1 MRLMRWGKGTLGN
14 PSHPMRHRPSFR
26 RFEGARMRG
35 AGQRANPKREN
46 STGAGRKTHRPSK
59 DARTRRHATTVEAAA
74 WARGARRSG
83 ARAAS
88 TPEAK
93 ETLEKASAKFP
104 HAADMRIFG
113 HGTAFWHG
121 MRRFPTEKDDR
132 SQRKPRSAES
142 TGQTRRRNV
151 PNLCQNAVPWPQSG
165 DSAARSLARERKGHA
180 RALLDAAGS
189 DVKPTRSAFRQAQ
202 APERPVPT
210 LPTPPAPAVP
220 RIHPPPKPR
229 HAKTRALAATAW
241 RGPTQAEGP
250 TTATRPESRSRRAQT
265 RPSAKRPANRIDGP
279 RAREILANP
288 RATSGAQTARSR
300 PGSRRAA
307 GAKP

>member
-1 MRLMRWGKGTLGN
+1 
-14 PSHPMRHRPSFR
+14 
-26 RFEGARMRG
+26 
-35 AGQRANPKREN
+35 
-46 STGAGRKTHRPSK
+46 
-59 DARTRRHATTVEAAA
+59 
-74 WARGARRSG
+74 
-83 ARAAS
+83 
-88 TPEAK
+88 
-93 ETLEKASAKFP
+93 
-104 HAADMRIFG
+104 MRIFG

-202 APERPVPT
+202 APERPVPA

-220 RIHPPPKPR
+220 RIHPPPRPR
-229 HAKTRALAATAW
+229 HAKTRALRQPRGEGRRKRKGQRPQPARKAAVDE
-241 RGPTQAEGP
+241 R
-250 TTATRPESRSRRAQT
+250 RRAQARKGPRT
-265 RPSAKRPANRIDGP
+265 ESTVRGPAKSSQILAQLRAPKPPGAAPEAAGPPGQSPSA
-279 RAREILANP
+279 
-288 RATSGAQTARSR
+288 
-300 PGSRRAA
+300 
-307 GAKP
+307 